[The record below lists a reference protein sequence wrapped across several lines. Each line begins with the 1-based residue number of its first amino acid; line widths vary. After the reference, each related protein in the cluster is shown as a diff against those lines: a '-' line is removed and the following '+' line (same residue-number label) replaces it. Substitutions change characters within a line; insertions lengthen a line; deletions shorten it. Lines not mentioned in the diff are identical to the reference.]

1 MVTSIKEDKNQEAKV
16 MACSTCNVALVMKEQ
31 QRKVSLQGIVGMVLV
46 FVGLIHPKFP
56 RFDVWI
62 FRNFF
67 SKISLNFLDFFS
79 LFFGGHRNP
88 IFEFRTESTPKNNKT
103 K

>member
-46 FVGLIHPKFP
+46 FVGLIALFTSGLIVGGIIILVALVIGTVGNKETVMICPQCGT
-56 RFDVWI
+56 VT
-62 FRNFF
+62 
-67 SKISLNFLDFFS
+67 SKI
-79 LFFGGHRNP
+79 
-88 IFEFRTESTPKNNKT
+88 
-103 K
+103 

>member
-46 FVGLIHPKFP
+46 FVGLIALFTSGLIVGGIIILVALVIGTVGNKETVMICPQCGT
-56 RFDVWI
+56 VA
-62 FRNFF
+62 
-67 SKISLNFLDFFS
+67 SKI
-79 LFFGGHRNP
+79 
-88 IFEFRTESTPKNNKT
+88 
-103 K
+103 